1 MERLIRPEN
10 ITTRVREEQRT
21 ERLLRPEV
29 IKIRIRKT
37 QRKAMSIGIFYWIGI
52 LMLLCCAIFPY
63 VGGLEGF
70 TKDSKELWIVTFIEP
85 IMALGEAKVVTYDV
99 LMPAVV
105 SILYI
110 ASVAISLIATIV
122 ASTRLF
128 RITKRNPT
136 NKWGYNRATRAMNI
150 MRKCFALVFF
160 MTFAVTAIGVSVLDG
175 KPTLFFYIAFA
186 LALLVH
192 FIGNYRASSIS
203 LFETLEDRFN
213 PVELRPNVARGLCV
227 VRNLLQVAFILVI
240 VLCADKLGNSGPFFA
255 IIDGGDLALVPAV
268 LLGVLVVSLVA
279 IAHATST
286 ADYKSLSLRTKGKK
300 TCRFCAIAFAVL
312 GLAGAVLTLVTP
324 ELDQAGITS
333 FAVIFA
339 VGVVWFLLEC
349 WFASIEA
356 KRVKVAEG
364 AFEVKD
370 VDKAEFKAHKKA
382 KKAAKKAEKQAKKDE
397 KKAMKQAKKEARKA
411 KKYALLYAEDN
422 SENEEDFET
431 MEETLP
437 EVEEQSLFQDDY
449 VRYEPSYFVA
459 DFLETPNFEELEK
472 KGETVQMKVFDYDEN
487 AALLREKWLNE
498 NDDVAEVSKPDT
510 RMLTAQQVRCPS
522 CNTVLY
528 VRFGWT
534 KARCSNCNKRFE
546 MKRCSSSYNYLKN
559 D

>member
-29 IKIRIRKT
+29 IKIRIRKN

-70 TKDSKELWIVTFIEP
+70 TKDSSELWIITFIEP
-85 IMALGEAKVVTYDV
+85 ITALGEAKVVTYDV

-186 LALLVH
+186 LALVFH
-192 FIGNYRASSIS
+192 FVGNYRASSIS

-213 PVELRPNVARGLCV
+213 PVEIRPNVARGLCV
-227 VRNLLQVAFILVI
+227 VRNLLQVVFILAI
-240 VLCADKLGNSGPFFA
+240 VLFADKLGNSAPFFA
-255 IIDGGDLALVPAV
+255 IIDGGDFALVPA
-268 LLGVLVVSLVA
+268 LLAGVLVVSLVA
-279 IAHATST
+279 IAHATGT
-286 ADYKSLSLRTKGKK
+286 TDYKSLAVRTKGKK
-300 TCRFCAIAFAVL
+300 TCRFCAIVFAVL

-324 ELDQAGITS
+324 ELDQTGVTS

-339 VGVVWFLLEC
+339 VGLVWFLLEG

-364 AFEVKD
+364 AFEVKE
-370 VDKAEFKAHKKA
+370 VDKEEFKAYKKA
-382 KKAAKKAEKQAKKDE
+382 KKADKKAKKQAKKDE
-397 KKAMKQAKKEARKA
+397 KKAKKDAKKA

-422 SENEEDFET
+422 SENEEEFET
-431 MEETLP
+431 MEENVP
-437 EVEEQSLFQDDY
+437 EVEEQSFFQDDY
-449 VRYEPSYFVA
+449 VRHEPSYFVA
-459 DFLETPNFEELEK
+459 GFLETPNFEELEK
-472 KGETVQMKVFDYDEN
+472 TGETVQTKELDYDEN

-498 NDDVAEVSKPDT
+498 NDDVAEVSTPDT

-546 MKRCSSSYNYLKN
+546 MKRCSSTYNYLKE